1 MWIRRYSS
9 VRRQRRRPARILPE
23 NERTAPRKEED
34 METRESPTSARRR
47 HARRAGVGI
56 VAACVLALA
65 ACGSSGGSGATGNGS
80 SSAGGDPL
88 AQYKKNGINL
98 VYITNPPYSMADP
111 ATGKVTGAG
120 PDIITKI
127 LNNLGITKLTYT
139 NVDFAGE
146 IPAITSGRA
155 DLSGNNFNENPD
167 RCKQIGFSNPV
178 AIYQEGALVA
188 KGNPKNV
195 HSYEDIVN
203 NKSVK
208 IAATRG
214 DAEVSWLQTL
224 GVPNSRISQFATVA
238 EAVTAVN
245 QGRADVNLNVV
256 ISLVSELKRPEGS
269 KLELAAPFTQPVING
284 TAEISSASYAI
295 PYKNVALLNGVN
307 QQISAMIKSGEMGQ
321 ILTKYGYPDGSIPP
335 ASVNAKTICPDG
347 AWPAGYVDVN

>member
-1 MWIRRYSS
+1 M
-9 VRRQRRRPARILPE
+9 
-23 NERTAPRKEED
+23 D
-34 METRESPTSARRR
+34 TRESPASARRGHSR
-47 HARRAGVGI
+47 HVGI
-56 VAACVLALA
+56 GTVVAACVLGLA
-65 ACGSSGGSGATGNGS
+65 ACS
-80 SSAGGDPL
+80 SSAGGASGSGSPSSAGDPL

-98 VYITNPPYSMADP
+98 VYITFPPYSYADP
-111 ATGKVTGAG
+111 TTGKVTGAG

-127 LNNLGITKLTYT
+127 LNNLGITKLNFT

-155 DLSGNNFNENPD
+155 DLSGNNFNENPE

-188 KGNPKNV
+188 KGNPKNI
-195 HSYEDIVN
+195 HSYPDIVSN
-203 NKSVK
+203 SSIK

-224 GVPNSRISQFATVA
+224 GVPDSRISQFATVA

-245 QGRADVNLNVV
+245 QGRADVNLNAV

-269 KLELAAPFTQPVING
+269 NLELATPFTQPVING

-295 PYKNVALLNGVN
+295 PYKSVALLNAVN
-307 QQISAMIKSGEMGQ
+307 QQIAALIKSGEMAA

-335 ASVNAKTICPDG
+335 ATVTAKTICPDG
-347 AWPAGYVDVN
+347 AWPAGYVDVTG